1 VLEGFPE
8 DHYTVTKSSIPNE
21 ILEKDYFDKQN
32 VSCTIKFRFW
42 SLLNLIFTWIQ
53 YFLSCK
59 IPVLFSLTRKV
70 LWSCPWTSI
79 LAWKFYVFVFVLVLN
94 LLFFFVLWFWYL
106 LWLFYSYEIQ
116 QYCANLQ
123 ISRSN
128 TSKKQNNT
136 IYITFFYLTWC

>member
-1 VLEGFPE
+1 
-8 DHYTVTKSSIPNE
+8 
-21 ILEKDYFDKQN
+21 
-32 VSCTIKFRFW
+32 
-42 SLLNLIFTWIQ
+42 
-53 YFLSCK
+53 
-59 IPVLFSLTRKV
+59 LTRKV